1 MCCEYVRC
9 GFGCLV
15 DQFLVRLEILNIVNV
30 GDVVVSFRSVGV
42 VLLGRF
48 RVDASAV
55 GSDCV
60 YVSVC

>member
-1 MCCEYVRC
+1 MCSEYVRC

-15 DQFLVRLEILNIVNV
+15 DPFLAGLEVLDIVGV
-30 GDVVVSFRSVGV
+30 GNVVVSFRSVGV

-48 RVDASAV
+48 GVDASAV

-60 YVSVC
+60 YVSIC